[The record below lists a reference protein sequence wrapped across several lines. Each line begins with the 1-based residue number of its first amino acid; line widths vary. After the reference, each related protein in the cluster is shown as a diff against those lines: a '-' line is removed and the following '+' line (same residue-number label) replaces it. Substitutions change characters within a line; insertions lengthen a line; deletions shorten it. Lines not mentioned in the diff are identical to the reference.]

1 MRRSWNR
8 AVLEGGIVVTFTTW
22 ARGHVEARPR
32 VGIYFSAHGIVC
44 QIRKV
49 LHFLRSPFGFFVA
62 GERPSSAIVFDV
74 TVLLLFGW
82 VGLLR
87 GI

>member
-8 AVLEGGIVVTFTTW
+8 AVLEGGIVVTFATW
-22 ARGHVEARPR
+22 ARGNVEARPR

-44 QIRKV
+44 QIRRI
-49 LHFLRSPFGFFVA
+49 LQFLRAPFGFFVA

-74 TVLLLFGW
+74 TVLLLFGGI
-82 VGLLR
+82 GLLR